1 MNGASSEL
9 TFGDSI
15 TAAQIRIA
23 RPTDRLDEVVAFY
36 RDGLG
41 LPELY
46 RFADHDGYDGVM
58 IGLPGRTCH
67 LEFTTHRNRSDGT
80 APSRDNLL
88 VFYVPDAGQWARAP
102 AARSPGSSAGNAGK
116 LVLA

>member
-1 MNGASSEL
+1 MNGVAGEL
-9 TFGDSI
+9 TFGDGI

-46 RFADHDGYDGVM
+46 RFAGHDGYDGVM
-58 IGLPGRTCH
+58 IGLPGRPVTSNSRRI
-67 LEFTTHRNRSDGT
+67 ET
-80 APSRDNLL
+80 AAMAPLRAATIFSCSMSPMPGNGL
-88 VFYVPDAGQWARAP
+88 ARANV
-102 AARSPGSSAGNAGK
+102 SKPGVIGR
-116 LVLA
+116 

>member
-1 MNGASSEL
+1 MNGAPAEL
-9 TFGDSI
+9 SFGDGI

-46 RFADHDGYDGVM
+46 RFAGHDGYDGVM

-67 LEFTTHRNRSDGT
+67 VEFTSIATAAT
-80 APSRDNLL
+80 APLRAATIFSCSMCPMPGNWL
-88 VFYVPDAGQWARAP
+88 ARA
-102 AARSPGSSAGNAGK
+102 SGSRLWATSR
-116 LVLA
+116 